1 MKRHFS
7 YLCTNLNPMKRH
19 LLLVMFLIG
28 VCAAQAQHRLTYT
41 SYAKGVEDGEK
52 SFTQIRQTGTCIEI
66 KSLDDEVKNPIPG
79 YAESVTFVDF
89 SVDSV
94 YTVIQYPD
102 SIYNSAYHLES
113 EGFSNEGMEIVLGYQ
128 CTKYKTIINSNTIE
142 IWMTEKFG
150 FDATPMPGL
159 GKLKGVMVRCARNGS
174 YMTDL
179 TEIKKDKTFA
189 KTLLPAEMGK
199 RITGRQMSQL
209 RKERLVMRFPV
220 FDDEQINFAEYQPF
234 EKEMPYDSTVHFAN
248 GTLIVKRIQ
257 LPKIPDHYQLFAEI
271 RQRSNGDAYDRTASV
286 FVIPTDKA
294 KSLMDGLQEGVDALP
309 FIVGKDGKRY
319 QGIKAEDNYLP
330 PVELVRF
337 FTSFGVGHYNDRVK
351 IDGLEWAD
359 ENLYKMEITELS
371 DHLSGDVLIGAY
383 IGNYD
388 GGGHKIT
395 LNILAYPN
403 DYEWTANSEKHHSI
417 PLFNTCNVMEIAG
430 QNYGRLFL
438 TDTLEVNFEVPE
450 NATDLRL
457 RYISTGHGGWD
468 NGDEFNPKENVIY
481 IDGEKMFTYTPW
493 RCDCATFREQN
504 PVSGNFWNGTSS
516 SDYSR
521 SGWCPG
527 TATNPVYFDLKDLK
541 PGKHSLRIAIPQGA
555 DEGESFSH
563 WMVSGALIYNML

>member
-1 MKRHFS
+1 MLHFS

-113 EGFSNEGMEIVLGYQ
+113 EGFSNEGKENVLGYS
-128 CTKYKTIINSNTIE
+128 CTKYKTSINSNTIE

-159 GKLKGVMVRCARNGS
+159 GKLNGVMVRCARNGS
-174 YMTDL
+174 YLTDL
-179 TEIKKDKTFA
+179 TEIKKDKAIA

-199 RITGRQMSQL
+199 RISGRQMSQL

-541 PGKHSLRIAIPQGA
+541 PGKHILRIAIPQGV

-563 WMVSGALIYNML
+563 WMVSGVLIYNTL

>member
-159 GKLKGVMVRCARNGS
+159 GKLKGVMVRCVRNGS

-199 RITGRQMSQL
+199 RINGRQMSQL

-403 DYEWTANSEKHHSI
+403 DYEWAANSEKHHSI

-450 NATDLRL
+450 NVTDLRL

-527 TATNPVYFDLKDLK
+527 TATNPVYFDLIDLK
-541 PGKHSLRIAIPQGA
+541 PGKHILRIAIPQGA

-563 WMVSGALIYNML
+563 WMVSGALIYNTL

>member
-159 GKLKGVMVRCARNGS
+159 GKLKGVMVRCVRNGS
-174 YMTDL
+174 YLTDL
-179 TEIKKDKTFA
+179 TEIKKDKAIA

-541 PGKHSLRIAIPQGA
+541 PGKHILRIAIPQGV

-563 WMVSGALIYNML
+563 WMVSGALIYNTL

>member
-113 EGFSNEGMEIVLGYQ
+113 EGISNEGMEIVLEYQ

-174 YMTDL
+174 YLTDL
-179 TEIKKDKTFA
+179 TEIKKDKAIA

-351 IDGLEWAD
+351 IDGLEWVD

-371 DHLSGDVLIGAY
+371 DHLSGDVCSPY
-383 IGNYD
+383 IGWHELARRNDILFWSSCDSDPIGDPD
-388 GGGHKIT
+388 GCAEIQRKTGSENSWSGF
-395 LNILAYPN
+395 N
-403 DYEWTANSEKHHSI
+403 DWRSAV
-417 PLFNTCNVMEIAG
+417 FTCV
-430 QNYGRLFL
+430 
-438 TDTLEVNFEVPE
+438 
-450 NATDLRL
+450 
-457 RYISTGHGGWD
+457 
-468 NGDEFNPKENVIY
+468 
-481 IDGEKMFTYTPW
+481 
-493 RCDCATFREQN
+493 
-504 PVSGNFWNGTSS
+504 
-516 SDYSR
+516 
-521 SGWCPG
+521 
-527 TATNPVYFDLKDLK
+527 
-541 PGKHSLRIAIPQGA
+541 
-555 DEGESFSH
+555 
-563 WMVSGALIYNML
+563 ALMRMKCFGIR

>member
-179 TEIKKDKTFA
+179 TEIKKDKAIA

-541 PGKHSLRIAIPQGA
+541 PGKHILRIAIPQGV

-563 WMVSGALIYNML
+563 WMVSGALIYNTL

>member
-159 GKLKGVMVRCARNGS
+159 GKLKGVMVRCVRNGS
-174 YMTDL
+174 YLTDL
-179 TEIKKDKTFA
+179 TEIKKDKAIA

-541 PGKHSLRIAIPQGA
+541 PGKHILRIAIPQGA

-563 WMVSGALIYNML
+563 WMVSGALIYNTL